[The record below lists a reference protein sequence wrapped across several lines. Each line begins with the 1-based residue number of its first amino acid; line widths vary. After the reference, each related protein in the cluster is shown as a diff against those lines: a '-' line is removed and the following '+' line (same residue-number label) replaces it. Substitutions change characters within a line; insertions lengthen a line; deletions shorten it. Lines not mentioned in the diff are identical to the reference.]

1 MFKGKIRLV
10 LMVSGFVLVGVGA
23 IVIGLGAQ
31 GTAKCPPIMAS
42 LMPTG
47 ARILA
52 GQYNSAGQVNLGG
65 AGADLPF
72 EHICTNSTKYPGHL
86 SFEVQHYESDAAKL
100 FKKQAAE
107 VERQT
112 LQDERKEMEKR
123 RAGMRVVHPIDKIGD
138 LKTEALP
145 GGGTLLYYDYYL
157 DCSED
162 GVKRSHPVVRLLGVA
177 HTDSS
182 SIVIHIDRF
191 MSAEAAKAAAV
202 EVVANFLK
210 TDFSQAA
217 KGPR

>member
-10 LMVSGFVLVGVGA
+10 LVVSGFVLVGVGA

-31 GTAKCPPIMAS
+31 GTANCPPIMAS
-42 LMPTG
+42 LMPSG

-72 EHICTNSTKYPGHL
+72 EHICTNSTKYPGHI

-112 LQDERKEMEKR
+112 LQDERAEMEKR
-123 RAGMRVVHPIDKIGD
+123 RAGMRETHPIDKI
-138 LKTEALP
+138 ESLP

-182 SIVIHIDRF
+182 SIVIHVDRF
-191 MSAEAAKAAAV
+191 MSAEAARAAAV

-210 TDFSQAA
+210 TDFSRAT